1 MQIPVQDA
9 SAPRPTEARV
19 TLRVAETGGRAVE
32 RSVTLPILPKG
43 PVVAVKKNFAGQLG
57 EGANATFDVVVANPD
72 GTRIAN
78 RNVVWSLYRIE
89 RRYQWY
95 NSDGRWGYEPV
106 KTTRR
111 MSDGR
116 LGVETTKAA
125 RISTPVEWGSY
136 QLDVSATDLGE
147 TAQTSVSFTV
157 GWSGD
162 QTADTPDLLDM
173 TLDRASYRSGDTMK
187 VHLNPRFAG
196 KATLAVVGDKMHE
209 IRVVDVAA
217 AGSDIALPVRAD
229 WGPGAYLVVLA
240 HRPLDQAA
248 KRMPGRS
255 LGTAWFDID
264 QDKRSLAVNLDA
276 PEKIRPR
283 GTLAL
288 PIKVAGFEPGEE
300 ARITVAAVDVGILN
314 LTRFETPDPKSYFFG
329 QKQLSADLRDLY
341 GYLIDGMQG
350 TRGAIRS
357 GGDMEPKPLDGI
369 PPTQEPLAR
378 YSGVVKVGADGV
390 ANIEFD
396 IPAFN
401 GTVRV
406 MAVAWTKDRVGSA
419 SADVIVRD
427 PVVLAGTLPR
437 FLSVGD
443 RSRFFMQLDNVEGK
457 PGDYTLDLDV
467 SGPVI
472 MSVDG
477 LRSSVKLD
485 AKAKAQVEI
494 PVTAGGQG
502 RAVIEATL
510 HGPDLAP
517 ITQKFT
523 IAIQPGTGA
532 LARRVVRPLDP
543 GGRLTVSRDLVADI
557 LQGTGVVSVSV
568 SPRASLDVPGLLQAL
583 DRYPYGCTE
592 QVVSRAL
599 PLLYVNKLADEEAL
613 SLDDKADE
621 RVRAAIERVLA
632 RQDSNGSFGLWSV
645 GGDDLWLDA
654 YTADFLTRAR
664 ERGFIVPPVA
674 FNLALD
680 RLRNFVANTTEVED
694 NAPNLAY
701 AAYVLARNGR
711 PVMGDLRYLADTK
724 LTEFGSPLAR
734 AQLAAALAL
743 LGDRGRAQKV
753 FASAADLLGSE
764 KDNGDYR
771 GDYGSRLRDA
781 AGLLTLA
788 SETDNS
794 APVIQ
799 RVGRIIDEERGNRR
813 TSTQEQAWLV
823 LAAQAVARDA
833 EAIVLDVD
841 GSARKGVFYRSYRD
855 RTLDAGPI
863 TLINRGPAPVQAVL
877 TVTGNPTEPQPAVE
891 SGYAVER
898 TYYKLDG
905 TQVQPSRIQQNDRLV
920 VVLKVTESAAKQ
932 ARILLVDR
940 LPAGLEIDNPK
951 LADSDTVAGLP
962 WLKRDIEPA
971 HTEFRDDRFVA
982 AFDREPNQ
990 AAFFTIAYM
999 VRAVSPGRYVHPAA
1013 QVEDMYRPERFGRTD
1028 FGSVEVVQA
1037 KP

>member
-1 MQIPVQDA
+1 M
-9 SAPRPTEARV
+9 
-19 TLRVAETGGRAVE
+19 
-32 RSVTLPILPKG
+32 
-43 PVVAVKKNFAGQLG
+43 
-57 EGANATFDVVVANPD
+57 
-72 GTRIAN
+72 
-78 RNVVWSLYRIE
+78 
-89 RRYQWY
+89 
-95 NSDGRWGYEPV
+95 
-106 KTTRR
+106 
-111 MSDGR
+111 
-116 LGVETTKAA
+116 
-125 RISTPVEWGSY
+125 
-136 QLDVSATDLGE
+136 
-147 TAQTSVSFTV
+147 
-157 GWSGD
+157 
-162 QTADTPDLLDM
+162 
-173 TLDRASYRSGDTMK
+173 
-187 VHLNPRFAG
+187 
-196 KATLAVVGDKMHE
+196 
-209 IRVVDVAA
+209 
-217 AGSDIALPVRAD
+217 
-229 WGPGAYLVVLA
+229 
-240 HRPLDQAA
+240 
-248 KRMPGRS
+248 
-255 LGTAWFDID
+255 
-264 QDKRSLAVNLDA
+264 
-276 PEKIRPR
+276 
-283 GTLAL
+283 
-288 PIKVAGFEPGEE
+288 
-300 ARITVAAVDVGILN
+300 
-314 LTRFETPDPKSYFFG
+314 
-329 QKQLSADLRDLY
+329 
-341 GYLIDGMQG
+341 
-350 TRGAIRS
+350 
-357 GGDMEPKPLDGI
+357 
-369 PPTQEPLAR
+369 
-378 YSGVVKVGADGV
+378 
-390 ANIEFD
+390 
-396 IPAFN
+396 
-401 GTVRV
+401 
-406 MAVAWTKDRVGSA
+406 
-419 SADVIVRD
+419 
-427 PVVLAGTLPR
+427 
-437 FLSVGD
+437 
-443 RSRFFMQLDNVEGK
+443 
-457 PGDYTLDLDV
+457 
-467 SGPVI
+467 
-472 MSVDG
+472 
-477 LRSSVKLD
+477 
-485 AKAKAQVEI
+485 
-494 PVTAGGQG
+494 
-502 RAVIEATL
+502 
-510 HGPDLAP
+510 
-517 ITQKFT
+517 
-523 IAIQPGTGA
+523 
-532 LARRVVRPLDP
+532 
-543 GGRLTVSRDLVADI
+543 
-557 LQGTGVVSVSV
+557 
-568 SPRASLDVPGLLQAL
+568 
-583 DRYPYGCTE
+583 
-592 QVVSRAL
+592 
-599 PLLYVNKLADEEAL
+599 
-613 SLDDKADE
+613 
-621 RVRAAIERVLA
+621 
-632 RQDSNGSFGLWSV
+632 
-645 GGDDLWLDA
+645 
-654 YTADFLTRAR
+654 
-664 ERGFIVPPVA
+664 A

-962 WLKRDIEPA
+962 WLKRDVEPA